1 MKKILVSIILIS
13 VLLVGLVG
21 TAFASDGVI
30 KIGAAVS
37 LTGKMAYEGRLV
49 KEGYEVWEDWVNS
62 HGGINAGGKNYQV
75 KMVYY
80 DDESTP
86 VRGAKLTEK
95 LITQNKVDFLFGP
108 FSSSITFATTAIGE
122 KYNIITIAPE
132 ANATKVYNRG
142 YKNVFSVLPPA
153 PMLMVP
159 IAYLAENLD
168 PKPKTVAI
176 ITAND
181 LFPLSCAEGFR
192 DKCIE
197 LGFDVVLFEK
207 YPAGATDI
215 STLLTK
221 VKNLNPNILADAG
234 YTADALMVMR
244 QCKELNINPQMYA
257 FSVGVMIPSF
267 IEELGADAEYAFE
280 GEWWLPNMKNED
292 AVFGTTA
299 DYVQACKDKFG
310 EDYMPEYHVSSAS
323 TAGILL
329 QLAIEKADSVET
341 EKVRDALASLDL
353 ELSTWP
359 AIAFNEKGQ
368 NIKWLH
374 PVVQV
379 QNGKYV
385 VVYPESSQENAPI
398 YPAPEWKKR

>member
-221 VKNLNPNILADAG
+221 VKNLNPDILADAG

-379 QNGKYV
+379 QNGEYV